1 MLGQRRQQQLVNA
14 FVGMVNY
21 QPAARSQRARAV
33 ISLAAGQLLSFFTQ
47 VVQVV
52 LDVGAMVPDGGVLP
66 SCRTEETLCSDLS
79 QSDLSRAASSD
90 SSMISVTPRGL
101 YTTGLT

>member
-21 QPAARSQRARAV
+21 QPAARSQRARV
-33 ISLAAGQLLSFFTQ
+33 VVSLATGQLLSFVT
-47 VVQVV
+47 QVV